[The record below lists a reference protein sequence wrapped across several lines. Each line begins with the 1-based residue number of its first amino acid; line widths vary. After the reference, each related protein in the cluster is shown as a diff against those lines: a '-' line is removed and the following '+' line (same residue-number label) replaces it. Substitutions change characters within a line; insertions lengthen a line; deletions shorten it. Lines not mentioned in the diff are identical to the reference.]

1 MNETSDLGCVL
12 LGTSFLEHS
21 LGRIL
26 ANRFVGDSTPNALL
40 QPGGPIGD
48 LGTRSKMAYVLGL
61 ISKSMM
67 TEIIYVAEIRNQF
80 AHNFFAASFAN
91 DDIIEACEKLTDV
104 VDYDRSVIPKGYTLP
119 QRMRFMITIRALS
132 YYLLDI
138 LEDVE
143 KVQEYKD
150 FAKGQWFGEKIRIK
164 VKDVLT

>member
-1 MNETSDLGCVL
+1 MGKRRILEFADLKIGRQPLLRSMNETSDLGCVL

-61 ISKSMM
+61 MSKSMM

-80 AHNFFAASFAN
+80 AHNF
-91 DDIIEACEKLTDV
+91 
-104 VDYDRSVIPKGYTLP
+104 
-119 QRMRFMITIRALS
+119 
-132 YYLLDI
+132 
-138 LEDVE
+138 
-143 KVQEYKD
+143 
-150 FAKGQWFGEKIRIK
+150 
-164 VKDVLT
+164 